1 MLSASPYIS
10 PAEAAI
16 SSFIYQMSL
25 YTVSRL
31 VRRGFTLGELS
42 LATGS
47 GISLA
52 LEFWRL
58 TLTRV
63 CATYAH
69 APVIMLMSIAYSSPT
84 PREVVYL
91 PPFECQLP

>member
-1 MLSASPYIS
+1 
-10 PAEAAI
+10 
-16 SSFIYQMSL
+16 MSL
-25 YTVSRL
+25 YIISRL

-63 CATYAH
+63 CRMKRLEFDRSDC
-69 APVIMLMSIAYSSPT
+69 VIYSSPL
-84 PREVVYL
+84 PSEAVYRPL
-91 PPFECQLP
+91 SACRHRWYHINTS

>member
-1 MLSASPYIS
+1 
-10 PAEAAI
+10 
-16 SSFIYQMSL
+16 MSL
-25 YTVSRL
+25 YTISRL

-63 CATYAH
+63 RYGWDCLLTLIVADIRIPLH
-69 APVIMLMSIAYSSPT
+69 S
-84 PREVVYL
+84 
-91 PPFECQLP
+91 